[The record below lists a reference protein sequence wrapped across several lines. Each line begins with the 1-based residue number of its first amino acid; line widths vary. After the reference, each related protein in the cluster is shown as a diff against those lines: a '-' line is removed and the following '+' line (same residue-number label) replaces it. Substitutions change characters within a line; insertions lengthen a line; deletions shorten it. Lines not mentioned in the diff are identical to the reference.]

1 MIRSIITLLILFIAA
16 FQLPAQKL
24 MVPGEYQVGIVD
36 SGKVYTTVGSDAGY
50 STVLVT
56 GLNSIAK
63 GSGAQYTTCYL
74 DSAGGFHVLN
84 GGTTT
89 FNSYNLK
96 ANNTAISFTDILGHW
111 RSYIG
116 IAENKVWYLPL
127 LNDELGQ
134 VSNDTSNKWIEL
146 TQPGGSRVP
155 VKIVS
160 GANTDFALSYLLA
173 LYDDGTVWE
182 WRRTT
187 PSQTT
192 TPTQLTWSGGN
203 TNAIDIAQVGGIA
216 SVIITPDGVF
226 TKGYYASVIGGTI
239 LTQNSA
245 FENVTS
251 SFSGPVRPWKQVA
264 TTYYSLHI
272 RDANDDLWA
281 IGCNQQGVFGNGYQY
296 PSWRTY
302 WYAGNPSPYRFSWA
316 NGEGY
321 QNMTQI
327 MGAKVSN
334 IVTHNAIAPYI
345 YVQDLAGKW
354 YSSGRNKAPAL
365 QNGVRM
371 LVDDE
376 ANFSEFYNIPGFRN
390 IYPRTQTWTV
400 MSAVD
405 TAALRAPIAN
415 AGIDQYINTS
425 TTTLYGNASH
435 QQQPGQSTT
444 VTMSYAWT
452 KVSGPSCTI
461 TSPSSQSTT
470 VTGLSSGTY
479 VFRNTVT
486 SSHGS
491 DYDEVLVQVDLPVSH
506 VYDFDTTINSWNA
519 IVHLPDTYYSGV
531 DSFPMIVFF
540 PGLGEVGTD
549 IEDLRANGPH
559 KYIENG
565 DWNGNSVV
573 DGDTVKFIVV
583 SIQPPSSYP
592 NTSTIDTRI
601 QTLLSTYRANKL
613 HLTGL
618 SHGSWCASTYV
629 ADYPNVTSVVNVQG
643 VQPFNTVDYVTEF
656 TPFVNAGGKYL
667 GIEQVSD
674 FRDISNLISAL
685 NSIQTG
691 SGIYVQT
698 NYGGGGH
705 CCWGEF
711 YGDSDAPQN
720 LYNSE
725 NIYQWM
731 ARLSIDDEE
740 LPTPPAP
747 NPGAVFDACQCFP
760 SNSVL
765 Y

>member
-1 MIRSIITLLILFIAA
+1 
-16 FQLPAQKL
+16 
-24 MVPGEYQVGIVD
+24 
-36 SGKVYTTVGSDAGY
+36 
-50 STVLVT
+50 
-56 GLNSIAK
+56 
-63 GSGAQYTTCYL
+63 
-74 DSAGGFHVLN
+74 
-84 GGTTT
+84 
-89 FNSYNLK
+89 
-96 ANNTAISFTDILGHW
+96 
-111 RSYIG
+111 
-116 IAENKVWYLPL
+116 
-127 LNDELGQ
+127 
-134 VSNDTSNKWIEL
+134 
-146 TQPGGSRVP
+146 
-155 VKIVS
+155 
-160 GANTDFALSYLLA
+160 
-173 LYDDGTVWE
+173 
-182 WRRTT
+182 
-187 PSQTT
+187 
-192 TPTQLTWSGGN
+192 
-203 TNAIDIAQVGGIA
+203 
-216 SVIITPDGVF
+216 
-226 TKGYYASVIGGTI
+226 
-239 LTQNSA
+239 
-245 FENVTS
+245 
-251 SFSGPVRPWKQVA
+251 
-264 TTYYSLHI
+264 
-272 RDANDDLWA
+272 
-281 IGCNQQGVFGNGYQY
+281 
-296 PSWRTY
+296 
-302 WYAGNPSPYRFSWA
+302 
-316 NGEGY
+316 
-321 QNMTQI
+321 

-740 LPTPPAP
+740 LPTPPTP

>member
-1 MIRSIITLLILFIAA
+1 
-16 FQLPAQKL
+16 
-24 MVPGEYQVGIVD
+24 
-36 SGKVYTTVGSDAGY
+36 
-50 STVLVT
+50 
-56 GLNSIAK
+56 
-63 GSGAQYTTCYL
+63 
-74 DSAGGFHVLN
+74 
-84 GGTTT
+84 
-89 FNSYNLK
+89 
-96 ANNTAISFTDILGHW
+96 
-111 RSYIG
+111 
-116 IAENKVWYLPL
+116 
-127 LNDELGQ
+127 
-134 VSNDTSNKWIEL
+134 
-146 TQPGGSRVP
+146 
-155 VKIVS
+155 
-160 GANTDFALSYLLA
+160 
-173 LYDDGTVWE
+173 
-182 WRRTT
+182 
-187 PSQTT
+187 
-192 TPTQLTWSGGN
+192 
-203 TNAIDIAQVGGIA
+203 
-216 SVIITPDGVF
+216 
-226 TKGYYASVIGGTI
+226 
-239 LTQNSA
+239 
-245 FENVTS
+245 
-251 SFSGPVRPWKQVA
+251 
-264 TTYYSLHI
+264 
-272 RDANDDLWA
+272 
-281 IGCNQQGVFGNGYQY
+281 GYQY

-740 LPTPPAP
+740 LPTPPTP